1 LEDCDWVQQPRFNDE
16 MIILLQGTIQEQQ
29 YAKALVAT
37 SETQGDPLYIAMGCN
52 LEPES
57 PSSRYATLENLLID

>member
-1 LEDCDWVQQPRFNDE
+1 LEDYDWVQQPRFNDE
-16 MIILLQGTIQEQQ
+16 LITLLQDTIQEQQ

-37 SETQGDPLYIAMGCN
+37 TETLGDPLYIATGCD

-57 PSSRYATLENLLID
+57 PFSRYATLENLLID